1 MCEVVSVNRLDP
13 KDQKTVGKFNEPEEA
28 RAFIEEQRQTQ
39 PLRYFVL
46 FAHLSAFTRIATYHT
61 M

>member
-13 KDQKTVGKFNEPEEA
+13 KDQQTIGWFQEPEQA
-28 RAFIEEQRQTQ
+28 RVFIEERRKVE

-46 FAHLSAFTRIATYHT
+46 FAHWSPFTRIATYHT